1 MKLSKLGLGVVSV
14 LVIFASAAAII
25 GSHHAYRYPAP
36 LMKVAGAVPAGV
48 RVNGS
53 QPIIPAPVLRL
64 SGEVIELAVGAPLTV
79 TAIVGTNTFPA
90 TVQGNTYTV
99 YIRSAAQEM
108 VTVEARS
115 PRVHYRSVVG
125 SAGRLRTLAG
135 SDTHLTLAEQPSLR
149 ISPYSTA
156 LGWLV
161 RVALED
167 RDANSDIEFEKM
179 TRVAASSDLEYAAY
193 ALAAFAK
200 GELPLPDQFTG
211 YTDGYQ
217 LLRDRD
223 AFSQF
228 IAYNNFREASAGYL
242 FDQPQ
247 EMPLTGSEGLPNQ
260 LAFVNGMP
268 RDQLPI
274 WMGHVFLLGRRGD
287 GRFDFNERVP
297 VLDPV
302 HALAVDGQGRI
313 QLTPVGNQVRV
324 VQKEFLVVDD
334 YGYPNSELHWVDR
347 TAVGRTLKRLTRG
360 DATSVWVMRSVWN
373 DQEQLD
379 PSAPVVQEVDYQ
391 VLSSTELGAWSVPD
405 AWSSVAAST
414 TTLPW
419 LCAESLFPEETVYDQ
434 APSDCG
440 YVEHRFETNG
450 SGSTVDHGW
459 KVDAQTMLPA
469 PTRSLAFSWLRG
481 AQGTLDITNGAV
493 ATSFW
498 RLKEYPGDIGPVFY
512 HAKALTGPLSGKT
525 TVGINMAARKSMASW
540 TQSAAM
546 GNWLSGSFAFQP
558 WWYTQ
563 PGAMYLVQ
571 RNSGGAGQETYGPDG
586 QGSSLLPVSW
596 QFVRN
601 AVYDKRIRAFGSTP
615 PYVENCDIAEING
628 AMDCYTRVRYF
639 KPIARSGDRYYG
651 IEEIYAGHIY
661 PGYPEDAYSERSRS
675 VLAYYDCKGG
685 GCTSTGAIASRQ
697 GARVG
702 STFSPRLPPVVRPAR
717 QPELR
722 RTFRSQQ

>member
-1 MKLSKLGLGVVSV
+1 MKISKLGLGVASF
-14 LVIFASAAAII
+14 LVIFACAAAVISI
-25 GSHHAYRYPAP
+25 RHGYRYSDR
-36 LMKVAGAVPAGV
+36 LVKVVNAAALVT

-53 QPIIPAPVLRL
+53 QPRVPIPQLRL
-64 SGEVIELAVGAPLTV
+64 SGQVVELAAGAPLTV
-79 TAIVGTNTFPA
+79 TATVGNITFPA

-99 YIRSAAQEM
+99 YIGRPAPQQM
-108 VTVEARS
+108 VAVEARS

-125 SAGRLRTLAG
+125 SAGRLRAQAG
-135 SDTHLTLAEQPSLR
+135 SDAHLTLAEQPSLR

-161 RVALED
+161 RVALGD
-167 RDANSDIEFEKM
+167 RDATSDAEFEKT
-179 TRVAASSDLEYAAY
+179 TRIAASSGLELAAY
-193 ALAAFAK
+193 ALAATAK
-200 GELPLPDQFTG
+200 GQLELPGGF
-211 YTDGYQ
+211 TDGFQ

-223 AFSQF
+223 AFREFVMYST
-228 IAYNNFREASAGYL
+228 FREASAGYL
-242 FDQPQ
+242 FEQPQ
-247 EMPLTGSEGLPNQ
+247 EATLSGSEGLPNQ
-260 LAFVNGMP
+260 LVFVDGMP

-297 VLDPV
+297 VLDPT

-313 QLTPVGNQVRV
+313 QLTPIGNQVRV
-324 VQKEFLVVDD
+324 TQKEFLVVDD
-334 YGYPNSELHWVDR
+334 YGYPNSELRWVDR

-419 LCAESLFPEETVYDQ
+419 KCTESVPPEETANDMW
-434 APSDCG
+434 DCG

-450 SGSTVDHGW
+450 SGSIADYGW
-459 KVDAQTMLPA
+459 KVDAQTMLPT
-469 PTRSLAFSWLRG
+469 PTRSLAFTWLRG
-481 AQGTLDITNGAV
+481 TQGALDITDGTV

-498 RLKEYPGDIGPVFY
+498 RLKDYPGDIGPVFY
-512 HAKALTGPLSGKT
+512 HTKALTGPSSGKT
-525 TVGINMAARKSMASW
+525 LVGINMAARKSMASW

-558 WWYTQ
+558 EWYTQ
-563 PGAMYLVQ
+563 PGVMYLVQ

-697 GARVG
+697 GVRVG

-717 QPELR
+717 QPEPR
-722 RTFRSQQ
+722 RAFRSQQ